1 MAKKSARK
9 NISFLENLTI
19 DEYDSLGLYVVNKG
33 IPKEDITPEIYLD
46 QHTNDAGKSE
56 IGLYHP
62 DDIRYINENYPDL
75 PKEFLWTIRPNLSD
89 NSYFQRGLFVDLF
102 DALREGSELDLSS
115 EFIKLFLKYYSKK
128 ENREWLFQKYM
139 PMQTFSGADSKQVE
153 INNTLAKL
161 IEKHEDD
168 IFELVAFDK
177 YKFEEFD
184 KQVVVLLNEHL
195 SKSFPVHGLEYAYK
209 SKSGYRWTGEGI
221 IDQVGATVLPE
232 EKVHKVESSLFFNK
246 VNDYRKP
253 FDFIKGEEGT
263 NDAKFIEGSR
273 FSDFK
278 ISNQVSDTTAWFD
291 KGPQVH
297 VKFAYNN
304 FLVKFL
310 NVLELQKS
318 GEISY
323 NDEAVEVLF
332 HNSLADYLNSPIK
345 FSIGSDLA
353 GTSQEFSLMLGN
365 YVAKKFLDDF
375 RFAAWKKAVK
385 IFSEL
390 SEDEISKLTA
400 DDEKKLA
407 QESFEAGER
416 AALKSDVLDRD
427 PNTASEDE
435 LSQAEIEERQ
445 KFFKQCALMTR
456 LDEFSN
462 EYEQAVIE
470 RAEKI
475 NPGNFAYNG
484 DRFYLVKDGD
494 GEQNGIVS
502 KLLLPK
508 ASQIEEFLEIEPS
521 AHAYLVPKLRFY
533 KVSQK
538 GSTVVEEEF
547 KFRNFTSNNRVSKL
561 LNEQYDKGGDYG
573 IREFSFSF
581 EGTTPATAKN
591 DIQASL
597 SLYFQTFDDFVDK
610 QPENNSPF
618 VDMLL
623 LSGGT
628 NKKGSGK
635 ESRFQFQPD
644 YYRMRVDVGWLIP
657 DKDHKDLK
665 KIIGNNRFLQL
676 KTALQKTNKSFY
688 LNMIDHTID
697 FRDDGSVQIDV
708 EYRAY
713 IESSLKGT
721 VLDALAN
728 RETKASRKKTQ
739 DDYLTILNSK
749 RCTVGELNKIKRQLL
764 QIEDLLKKQAYQSI
778 MNRLIKN
785 GFLFFK
791 KLKITSDAENFQ
803 RNGFFSGKVKF
814 ASDSEEPNEEKKLKE
829 AASGKTFDLDDNFFN
844 EKLSNDEDYLFVNYF
859 YLGDLLYVI
868 LDSLY
873 DDNDNYLE
881 GNENFKFILGSLQYE
896 DLFDTATTFKTINIA
911 SIPISAE
918 LFFEWFTEN
927 VIKPERNSYP
937 IMYFIRDLC
946 KYLIGQILS
955 ESCFK
960 RSLDK
965 RLQFKTTNFVGI
977 GDQLES
983 MVDLGKP
990 IIDLETEYNNGNV
1003 PLFQDSDKKVPISNY
1018 TNYILIYVDAPKLF
1032 VPGDTIKRGIKSNDG
1047 DVGIYHYQIGKD
1059 RGLLKKLKF
1068 SKTDMQYVREA
1079 RFFRNGRDGL
1089 MQLANVYNVN
1099 LDMIGN
1105 TLYYPGMEIYINPLG
1120 FMGAK
1125 SKQFNPTI
1133 KQSVANRLGFGGYHL
1148 VTNVK
1153 STIAPGKFN
1162 TQVTAMF
1169 NYSGDGD
1176 PSSVIVG
1183 GKDDIKPITKE
1194 DKIDDAHRPK
1204 ANKNYCSSA
1213 YNKIINVALD
1223 ISNNKLQ
1230 SYPGIDI
1237 KSLNDKAR
1245 VTGNV
1250 EEMREQRAIEA
1261 SSAELLGSG
1270 FADTGVSDDV
1280 REIISDAGG
1289 FREESALE
1297 TLLRQAEEEEE

>member
-1 MAKKSARK
+1 
-9 NISFLENLTI
+9 
-19 DEYDSLGLYVVNKG
+19 
-33 IPKEDITPEIYLD
+33 
-46 QHTNDAGKSE
+46 
-56 IGLYHP
+56 
-62 DDIRYINENYPDL
+62 
-75 PKEFLWTIRPNLSD
+75 
-89 NSYFQRGLFVDLF
+89 
-102 DALREGSELDLSS
+102 
-115 EFIKLFLKYYSKK
+115 
-128 ENREWLFQKYM
+128 
-139 PMQTFSGADSKQVE
+139 
-153 INNTLAKL
+153 
-161 IEKHEDD
+161 
-168 IFELVAFDK
+168 
-177 YKFEEFD
+177 
-184 KQVVVLLNEHL
+184 
-195 SKSFPVHGLEYAYK
+195 
-209 SKSGYRWTGEGI
+209 
-221 IDQVGATVLPE
+221 
-232 EKVHKVESSLFFNK
+232 
-246 VNDYRKP
+246 
-253 FDFIKGEEGT
+253 
-263 NDAKFIEGSR
+263 
-273 FSDFK
+273 
-278 ISNQVSDTTAWFD
+278 
-291 KGPQVH
+291 
-297 VKFAYNN
+297 
-304 FLVKFL
+304 
-310 NVLELQKS
+310 
-318 GEISY
+318 
-323 NDEAVEVLF
+323 
-332 HNSLADYLNSPIK
+332 
-345 FSIGSDLA
+345 
-353 GTSQEFSLMLGN
+353 
-365 YVAKKFLDDF
+365 
-375 RFAAWKKAVK
+375 
-385 IFSEL
+385 
-390 SEDEISKLTA
+390 
-400 DDEKKLA
+400 
-407 QESFEAGER
+407 
-416 AALKSDVLDRD
+416 
-427 PNTASEDE
+427 
-435 LSQAEIEERQ
+435 
-445 KFFKQCALMTR
+445 MTR

-814 ASDSEEPNEEKKLKE
+814 ASDSEEPDQQAKLKE

-911 SIPISAE
+911 SIPISSE

-965 RLQFKTTNFVGI
+965 RLQFKTTNFIGI

-1003 PLFQDSDKKVPISNY
+1003 PLIQDSDKKVPISNY

-1194 DKIDDAHRPK
+1194 DKIDDAYRPK